1 MIALQPSSFPLPSS
15 KIDPIQVTPGLSQP
29 LDNGPWASSSTLFS
43 IHLMHGF
50 KILRPGASWFT
61 AWETLS
67 VLQALVCW
75 EMLKNCPYLIPGRT
89 ALWFIT
95 ELCFSHR
102 KQYHHSSSGDYHCYS
117 HILRLPH
124 SSSLPWGFHGP
135 VTDLHT
141 PPPHTPRPVSFLNWE
156 MGSTLL

>member
-15 KIDPIQVTPGLSQP
+15 KIDPIRVTPGLSQP

-61 AWETLS
+61 AWETFS

-102 KQYHHSSSGDYHCYS
+102 KQYHHSSSGDYPCYKS
-117 HILRLPH
+117 YSEASPFLLP
-124 SSSLPWGFHGP
+124 SSRVPWSSYWFAH
-135 VTDLHT
+135 
-141 PPPHTPRPVSFLNWE
+141 PPPCTTRPVSFLNWE
-156 MGSTLL
+156 MGSASL